1 MAVVSLSRIQVRRG
15 KKNEGSGLPQLASG
29 ELAWALD
36 TQEVYI
42 GNGSVAEGAPFVGNT
57 KLLTEKDNILAF
69 ATSYEYKANTAYL
82 LTGADLTSG
91 VKRSLQDR
99 LDDFVTVKS
108 FGCLGD
114 GTDQGDKLQR
124 AIDQIFLNSASL
136 LDLTARTTIKIPAGD
151 YVVSNTITLPPY
163 VAIVGDGVEN
173 TVIRK
178 STAGPVF
185 KTVSRQ
191 SAIGAPV
198 TFDENTT
205 EANQSNNVSLSN
217 LAIQCAS
224 DTAIDLYASRDCEF
238 SNLKI
243 TGAWAHSDAY
253 DNNNCGIRMHG
264 NANVTTHNNK
274 FTNIRFE
281 NVSFG
286 VYSDFNATSNSIDG
300 CSFYE
305 NYIGVAFGWGF
316 NIDIGPLAIFGS
328 PGQTVGPSYN
338 TIIHNEF
345 DMIAHEGVFYE
356 RGNDNRSSHNNFL
369 AVGYPLDGAGPNV
382 DKLAPMTA
390 MIKIGDSTKGNK
402 SIDDFFSRT
411 REYALE
417 GTYFNTP
424 YIPEIEGRHETQFG
438 HDRVSLAPSG
448 TPTVIL
454 QIPSDRPKRVQIDY
468 MYTNPFESIVQVGTL
483 LVLIDPN
490 SVGQPTNVTN
500 EYDYSG
506 PAAFNKSLQF
516 TSELF
521 NIDNTNLT
529 FETLGVKV
537 VNSIP
542 STGELQFSVKTIG

>member
-42 GNGSVAEGAPFVGNT
+42 GNGSVAEGAPAVGNT

-82 LTGADLTSG
+82 LTGPTLTSG

-114 GTDQGDKLQR
+114 GTDQTDKLQR
-124 AIDQIFLNSASL
+124 AIDQIFLNPASL

-151 YVVSNTITLPPY
+151 YVVSSTITLPPY
-163 VAIVGDGVEN
+163 VTIVGDGIEN
-173 TVIRK
+173 TIIRK

-191 SAIGAPV
+191 SSIGAPV
-198 TFDENTT
+198 TYDVNTT
-205 EANQSNNVSLSN
+205 KENQSNNVSLSN
-217 LAIQCAS
+217 LAIQCAD
-224 DTAIDLYASRDCEF
+224 DTAIDLFASRDCKF
-238 SNLKI
+238 TDLKI
-243 TGAWAHSDAY
+243 TGGWAHGDTY
-253 DNNNCGIRMHG
+253 DNNNCGIRMNS
-264 NANVTTHNNK
+264 NATVTTRNNK
-274 FTNIRFE
+274 FHNIKFE

-286 VYSDFNATSNSIDG
+286 IYSDFNATSNLVTE
-300 CSFYE
+300 CTFNE
-305 NYIGVAFGWGF
+305 NYIGVALGWGF

-328 PGQTVGPSYN
+328 PGQTVGPSN
-338 TIIHNEF
+338 NNISKCEF
-345 DMIAHEGVFYE
+345 DMIAHEGIFYE
-356 RGNDNRSSHNNFL
+356 RGDDNISNHNNFL
-369 AVGYPLDGAGPNV
+369 AVGYPLDGAGPDV
-382 DKLAPMTA
+382 DRLSPTTA
-390 MIKIGDSTKGNK
+390 MIRIGDSTRGNK
-402 SIDDFFSRT
+402 SVDDYFSRT
-411 REYALE
+411 REYSLE
-417 GTYFNTP
+417 GAYFNTP
-424 YIPEIEGRHETQFG
+424 YIPEIQGRHETQFG
-438 HDRVSLAPSG
+438 HDRLNLAPSG

-468 MYTNPFESIVQVGTL
+468 IYTNTFESIVQTGTL
-483 LVLIDPN
+483 MVLIDPAG
-490 SVGQPTNVTN
+490 SGQPANLNN

-506 PAAFNKSLQF
+506 PLGFSQSIAF
-516 TSELF
+516 TTELF
-521 NIDNTNLT
+521 NVDNTNLT
-529 FETLGVKV
+529 YETLGVSV
-537 VNSIP
+537 VCNIP